1 MDGAVKNCELGL
13 VAAAT
18 PATPPKIYY
27 LVEIRSENLEPHAL

>member
-1 MDGAVKNCELGL
+1 MDGTVKDSELGI

-27 LVEIRSENLEPHAL
+27 LVEIRSENLDAHAL